1 MRYVFIALLLA
12 NIALFGYYS
21 FLRKPNLNVA
31 VTPPT
36 ALTNPVSVTN
46 ASDELPPLIGKK

>member
-21 FLRKPNLNVA
+21 FLRKPNLNAA

-46 ASDELPPLIGKK
+46 VSDELPPLIGKK